1 LAFPGRFEV
10 EAFDMQQTEL
20 PPAPDV
26 AGTSLD
32 GTKIFTITAE
42 ENAELCRST
51 GMEPAGDGSAHP
63 IYYYIA
69 TQVAMGK
76 TVAGMC
82 ETCEFDVEE
91 GPMMGSSSVRFQAPL
106 MVGESYR
113 VTGEI
118 LSLVRKLSRKLGVMD
133 VLTYRLRLHRQA
145 DDSCVL
151 ETDNVWVLPRKE
163 LAA

>member
-1 LAFPGRFEV
+1 MT
-10 EAFDMQQTEL
+10 DTDTL

-32 GTKIFTITAE
+32 GTRVFTISAE
-42 ENAELCRST
+42 ENAALCRST
-51 GMEPAGDGSAHP
+51 GVEPAADGSAHP

-76 TVAGMC
+76 TVAGVC
-82 ETCEFDVEE
+82 DTCEFDVEE
-91 GPMMGSSSVRFQAPL
+91 GPMMGSSGVRFDAPL
-106 MVGESYR
+106 KVSESYK

-118 LSLVRKLSRKLGVMD
+118 LSLVRKRSRKLGVMD
-133 VLTYRLRLHRQA
+133 VLTYRLRLHTLDGA
-145 DDSCVL
+145 KVL

-163 LAA
+163 LA

>member
-1 LAFPGRFEV
+1 MSGADF
-10 EAFDMQQTEL
+10 

-42 ENAELCRST
+42 ENADLCRST
-51 GMEPAGDGSAHP
+51 GVEPAIDGSAHP

-76 TVAGMC
+76 TVAGVC
-82 ETCEFDVEE
+82 ETCEFDVDD
-91 GPMMGSSSVRFQAPL
+91 GPMMGSSGVKFSEPL
-106 MVGESYR
+106 MVGQSYK

-118 LSLVRKLSRKLGVMD
+118 LSLVRKQSRKLGVMD
-133 VLTYRLRLHRQA
+133 VLTYRLRLHKEA
-145 DDSCVL
+145 DGSCIL

>member
-1 LAFPGRFEV
+1 M
-10 EAFDMQQTEL
+10 DDL
-20 PPAPDV
+20 PPAPPTARDV

-32 GTKIFTITAE
+32 GSEVFTITAA
-42 ENAELCRST
+42 ENAALCRST
-51 GMEPAGDGSAHP
+51 GVEPAADGSAHP

-76 TVAGMC
+76 TVAGVC
-82 ETCEFDVEE
+82 ETCEFDVED
-91 GPMMGSSSVRFQAPL
+91 GPMMGSSGVRFTAPL
-106 MVGESYR
+106 MVGESYK

-133 VLTYRLRLHRQA
+133 VLTYRLRLHPA
-145 DDSCVL
+145 AGGAALL

>member
-1 LAFPGRFEV
+1 MN
-10 EAFDMQQTEL
+10 DIEL

-32 GTKIFTITAE
+32 GTKTFIVSAE
-42 ENAELCRST
+42 QNAALCRST
-51 GMEPAGDGSAHP
+51 GVEPAADGTAHP
-63 IYYYIA
+63 IYYYLA

-76 TVAGMC
+76 TVAGVC

-91 GPMMGSSSVRFQAPL
+91 GPMMGSSGVRFAEPL
-106 MVGESYR
+106 RVGTSYK

-118 LSLVRKLSRKLGVMD
+118 LGLVRKRSKKLGVMD
-133 VLTYRLRLHRQA
+133 VLTYRLRLHRLDGTQ
-145 DDSCVL
+145 VL

-163 LAA
+163 LA

>member
-1 LAFPGRFEV
+1 M
-10 EAFDMQQTEL
+10 EAF

-32 GTKIFTITAE
+32 GTKLFTINAE
-42 ENAELCRST
+42 ENAALCRST
-51 GMEPAGDGSAHP
+51 GVEPAADGSAHP

-76 TVAGMC
+76 TVAGVC
-82 ETCEFDVEE
+82 ETCEFDVDD
-91 GPMMGSSSVRFQAPL
+91 GPMMGSSGVRFAAPL
-106 MVGESYR
+106 MVGESYK
-113 VTGEI
+113 VSGEI
-118 LSLVRKLSRKLGVMD
+118 MSLVRKQSRKLGVMD
-133 VLTYRLRLHRQA
+133 VLTYRLRLHPA
-145 DDSCVL
+145 AGGAALL

>member
-1 LAFPGRFEV
+1 
-10 EAFDMQQTEL
+10 MQETEL
-20 PPAPDV
+20 LPAPDV

-42 ENAELCRST
+42 ENAALCRST
-51 GMEPAGDGSAHP
+51 GVEPADDGSAHP

-76 TVAGMC
+76 TVAGVC

-91 GPMMGSSSVRFQAPL
+91 GPMMGSSGVRFQAPL

-145 DDSCVL
+145 DGTCVV

>member
-1 LAFPGRFEV
+1 MSE
-10 EAFDMQQTEL
+10 TEF

-26 AGTSLD
+26 ADASLD
-32 GTKIFTITAE
+32 GTKVFTITAE
-42 ENAELCRST
+42 ENAALCAST
-51 GMEPAGDGSAHP
+51 GVTPARDGSAHP

-76 TVAGMC
+76 TVAGVC
-82 ETCEFDVEE
+82 ETCEFDVDD
-91 GPMMGSSSVRFQAPL
+91 GPMMGSSGVKFSEPL
-106 MVGESYR
+106 MVGESYK

-118 LSLVRKLSRKLGVMD
+118 LSLVRKQSRKLGVMD
-133 VLTYRLRLHRQA
+133 VLTYRLRLHKET
-145 DDSCVL
+145 DGTCIL

>member
-1 LAFPGRFEV
+1 MSEPGF
-10 EAFDMQQTEL
+10 

-26 AGTSLD
+26 AGTSLN
-32 GTKIFTITAE
+32 GTTIFTITTE
-42 ENAELCRST
+42 ENADLCRST
-51 GMEPAGDGSAHP
+51 GVEPASDGSAHP

-76 TVAGMC
+76 TVAGVC
-82 ETCEFDVEE
+82 ETCEFDVDD
-91 GPMMGSSSVRFQAPL
+91 GPMMGSSGVKFSEPL
-106 MVGESYR
+106 MVGQSYK

-118 LSLVRKLSRKLGVMD
+118 LSLVRKQSRKLGVMD
-133 VLTYRLRLHRQA
+133 VLTYRLRLHKEA
-145 DDSCVL
+145 DGSCIL